1 VACLLGKKISVTG
14 GTGTLALE
22 CGKALLEHGLS
33 GLALLDI
40 NPAPTFSA
48 FQDEF
53 PDRKIVVHRC
63 DVTSAADLERV
74 MKTVEQELGSIDILC
89 CFAGVVGCVP
99 SLSMTPEEWR
109 RTLDIN
115 TTGAFLS
122 AQAAGRVMRERG
134 NGGSIVFIASMSAHR
149 VNFPQ
154 PQAAYNASKAALL
167 HLSHSLAAE
176 WAVYGIR
183 VNTISPGYMDTIL
196 NEGAGLEKA
205 RRIWQ
210 ERTPMG
216 RMGAP
221 QELTGPL
228 VLMCSRFAGAYVT
241 GTDLVVDGT
250 FVLAGSGSIKTDY
263 YPFCFAGGQT
273 VF

>member
-1 VACLLGKKISVTG
+1 M
-14 GTGTLALE
+14 
-22 CGKALLEHGLS
+22 
-33 GLALLDI
+33 LDI
-40 NPAPTFSA
+40 NAAPGFSA
-48 FQDEF
+48 LQEEF
-53 PDRKIVVHRC
+53 SDRKIVVHQC
-63 DVTSAADLERV
+63 DVTSAPDLERV
-74 MKTVEQELGSIDILC
+74 MKTVEQELGSVDILC
-89 CFAGVVGCVP
+89 CFAGVVGCAP
-99 SLSMTPEEWR
+99 SLSMTPEVWR

-196 NEGAGLEKA
+196 NEGAGLERA

-228 VLMCSRFAGAYVT
+228 VLMCSRFAGAYIT

-250 FVLAGSGSIKTDY
+250 YVLLHKELVRLTYYLSASQAAKRCSDLDRPVSI
-263 YPFCFAGGQT
+263 
-273 VF
+273 